1 MASRIESDSPSS
13 TLRRQA
19 EQQASPAVAPN
30 PVAPGT
36 PPKPIPRRAVP
47 QPADGLPKQ
56 EQAEDEE
63 IRPSGSGLFGQIP
76 ACGISVLM
84 HVIAI
89 LVMAMMAGETVR
101 IEKPTVINAS
111 VSEAEDEFSEF
122 EDPQEIPQETRD
134 DVTDPVA
141 DLVMTTTEVV
151 VAPTEVPSL
160 ANDLEAAPLAV
171 GLTDFSSDMNLAS
184 HSMQTAGAGGGGIG
198 GTGGGLGGRGTPG
211 QLAAARGGGADT
223 EAAVDRALKWLAEHQ
238 LPDGGWDFDLRKCPG
253 CEAKCSF
260 SGVLPDRSAATA
272 LGLLPF
278 MGRGYTHREGP
289 YQKQVEGG
297 IRFLL
302 NKWAEGKDLAIPS
315 GGNLYTQGLVGI
327 VLSECYAMSR
337 DDALAAPAQVV
348 LNSIMQAQDP
358 VGGGWRYTPRQPG
371 DTSSLGW
378 QIMALKSGNM
388 AALQI
393 NPLTIK
399 KAGEFLD
406 SVQADEEG
414 ATYKYDL
421 VEDPT
426 VNPTRSAIGLLCRMY
441 LGWEKDH
448 PGLQRGA
455 LELAKLG
462 PTADL
467 YFDYYATQVL
477 HHMEGETWIAWNN
490 QMKALLLETQSSQ
503 GHEVGSWYDGV
514 SAGGQGAP
522 NGGRLYCT
530 AMATLILE
538 VYYRHLPIY
547 STQSVTEEFRE

>member
-1 MASRIESDSPSS
+1 MASRNESDSPSR

-19 EQQASPAVAPN
+19 QQQASPPVSSN
-30 PVAPGT
+30 PTIPGT
-36 PPKPIPRRAVP
+36 PPKPISGRAVP
-47 QPADGLPKQ
+47 QPADGLPRQ
-56 EQAEDEE
+56 EQAEEEE
-63 IRPSGSGLFGQIP
+63 IRSSGSGLVGQIP
-76 ACGISVLM
+76 AVGISVLV

-89 LVMAMMAGETVR
+89 LVMAMMTGATVR
-101 IEKPTVINAS
+101 IKKPTVIIAG
-111 VSEAEDEFSEF
+111 VSEAEDDFSEF
-122 EDPQEIPQETRD
+122 EDPQEIPEETRD

-141 DLVMTTTEVV
+141 DLGVTTTEVV
-151 VAPTEVPSL
+151 VALTEVSSL
-160 ANDLEAAPLAV
+160 ANDLEAAPSSV
-171 GLTDFSSDMNLAS
+171 GLNDFGSDMNLAS
-184 HSMQTAGAGGGGIG
+184 DLMQTAGDGGGGIS

-211 QLAAARGGGADT
+211 QLAVARGGGADT

-278 MGRGYTHREGP
+278 MGRGYTHHDGP
-289 YQKQVEGG
+289 YKKQVEGG

-302 NKWAEGKDLAIPS
+302 NKWAEGKNLAVPS

-337 DDALAAPAQVV
+337 DDELSAPAQVV
-348 LNSIMQAQDP
+348 LNYIMQAQDP
-358 VGGGWRYTPRQPG
+358 VGGGWRYTPKQPG
-371 DTSSLGW
+371 DISSLGW

-399 KAGEFLD
+399 KASQFLD
-406 SVQADEEG
+406 SVQADSEG
-414 ATYKYDL
+414 ATYNYDL

-441 LGWEKDH
+441 LGWKKDH

-547 STQSVTEEFRE
+547 STQSVKEEFRE